1 MATTAQKASPL
12 PSKEATLFRHLV
24 QNYETK
30 QYKKGLKAAEQIL
43 RKHPTHGDTQAM
55 KALILSNQG
64 KQDEAFELCKLAL
77 KNAMKSNVC
86 WHVYGLLYR
95 SAKNYEESV
104 KAYRFA
110 LRLDP
115 ESVQILRDMAQLQM
129 QMRDFPGVVQT
140 RRTMLQGK
148 PQVRLNWTGLAVAL
162 HLSGDLA
169 GAEDVLHKYEETLT
183 KSPSRADSEHSEA
196 ILYKNTIIAEAG
208 KLEQALEHLESI
220 ERIVLDRT
228 AVMELKAEYLLRLQR
243 NQDAEKAYRAL
254 LARNQE
260 KRAHYEGLE
269 RALGL
274 DREKVEDHGKLLEM
288 YDEYATKSE
297 RIDAARRIPLDF
309 LKDDMFRQQA
319 EKYLRRMFAKGVPST
334 FSNLKQLYQDDS
346 KKETLRALA
355 ESLLAEEPAKPKDEK
370 EETTAETNGS
380 ADPTHNSASKASS
393 SDAWKLS
400 MNYYLAQHYDYYLSR
415 DLPKAQTHIEAVI
428 SLNTSKTDYTY
439 LMTRARIQ
447 KHQGAT
453 TAAADT
459 MNQARELDLRD
470 RYINT
475 KCAKYQLRADAN
487 DAAVETMGLFTRK
500 EAVGGPLGD
509 LTDMQCVWFLTEDG
523 ESRLRQG
530 NFALALKRFR
540 TVFEIFETWTDDQF
554 DFHAFSLRKGMV
566 RAYVEMMRWEDTLRK
581 DPLFTRAALSAIRI
595 YTMLSDDPLLA
606 HRSTANGANGVS
618 TAAEKKKAAKKRK
631 EAEKAEAEQKAKVA
645 KQPVPKGEDAEDVK
659 KADADPEGTAAMK
672 VAAERPLE
680 EAMRFVSPVLEFSPR
695 NLQGQVAGFEVFL
708 RRGEFTML
716 YLLVCT

>member
-269 RALGL
+269 KALGL

-288 YDEYATKSE
+288 YDEYAAKSE

-355 ESLLAEEPAKPKDEK
+355 ESLLAEEPAEPKDEK
-370 EETTAETNGS
+370 EEITAEANGS
-380 ADPTHNSASKASS
+380 ADPTHKPPSTISS

-400 MNYYLAQHYDYYLSR
+400 VNYYLAQHYDYYLSR
-415 DLPKAQTHIEAVI
+415 DLPKAQTHIEAAI

-453 TAAADT
+453 TAAAEI

-523 ESRLRQG
+523 ESRFRQG

-581 DPLFTRAALSAIRI
+581 DPLFTRAALSAIKI
-595 YTMLSDDPLLA
+595 YTMLADDPLLA
-606 HRSTANGANGVS
+606 QRSAANGANGAS

-631 EAEKAEAEQKAKVA
+631 EAEKAEAEKKAKVA

-680 EAMRFVSPVLEFSPR
+680 EAMRFVTPVLEFSPR
-695 NLQGQVAGFEVFL
+695 NLEGQVAGFEVFV
-708 RRGEFTML
+708 RRGRQCACEM
-716 YLLVCT
+716 